1 MMTASRWAQTKMLLP
16 DYSPCTL
23 LSTCLRKWV
32 VTACRNSLFLFLSKP
47 PHQRIRVSPRTI
59 CPEKRAHEN
68 IPPSAPNLQT
78 PDAEERRCRLVAQQS
93 DTQHPR
99 VVLNESSAPV
109 TFAPPPLLFLRSHLR
124 PGRLRA
130 PDLTPQNIVRCDRAA
145 PSLPT
150 ICSKCVE
157 PSVSKTGRP
166 RFPFSLGL
174 VSLFSGASLL
184 PEWLLGL
191 GSGPTKGF
199 LKWRSWG

>member
-1 MMTASRWAQTKMLLP
+1 MLKLHIHFLNILCAPYFPHAYASGLWLNVGTLFFISVKAPPPTHPCFPSHHLPRKKGHMRIYPPLPPTSKLQML
-16 DYSPCTL
+16 
-23 LSTCLRKWV
+23 K
-32 VTACRNSLFLFLSKP
+32 N
-47 PHQRIRVSPRTI
+47 
-59 CPEKRAHEN
+59 
-68 IPPSAPNLQT
+68 
-78 PDAEERRCRLVAQQS
+78 ERRGVAAQHGN
-93 DTQHPR
+93 TQHPR
-99 VVLNESSAPV
+99 VVLNKSSAPV
-109 TFAPPPLLFLRSHLR
+109 TFAPLLLLLASHLH
-124 PGRLRA
+124 PGRLRPRRA
-130 PDLTPQNIVRCDRAA
+130 PDLTPQNAARCDRAA
-145 PSLPT
+145 RSLPT